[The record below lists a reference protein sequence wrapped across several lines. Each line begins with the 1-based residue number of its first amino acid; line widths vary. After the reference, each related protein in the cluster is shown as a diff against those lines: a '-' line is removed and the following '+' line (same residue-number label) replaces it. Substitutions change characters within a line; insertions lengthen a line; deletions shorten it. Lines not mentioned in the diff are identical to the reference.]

1 MNLHKPYGRAD
12 PEGKFTEDMPSWRA
26 YTGQT
31 TEECKGF
38 GWLDAI
44 HPHDRAYAIRNWEK
58 IVSETGI
65 LNTECLLRSP
75 DNKWRWTNIMA
86 APIRDTEGRVIKWVG
101 ANFDISRRKLA
112 QEALKE
118 SEKKYRIQ
126 LEQEVNRRIKAL
138 KESRELEQKLAKA
151 NEELAQ
157 RATDKYIKLF
167 NSIDEGFCIIEMFFD
182 KDNRP
187 ADFRYLEVNPAF
199 EKLTGIHN
207 AEGRLISELQPELE
221 DHWLK
226 FYGRVVLTGKSERY
240 VNKIKN
246 HWYNVYAFKIGGD
259 NSNNVAVLFSDVTEE
274 IRKRH
279 NMERA
284 LKVQDEVF
292 ANISHELKT
301 PLNMIYSTNQLM
313 ELYLRN
319 GSLDANRERIARNV
333 GIIRQN
339 CYRFTRLI
347 NNIVDM
353 SRMDSGYFKLDI
365 RKANIV
371 ETVRNIVDS
380 ISDYVRAKEL
390 GIVFETDVDEKYIA
404 CDNEKVERIMLNLIS
419 NAIKFTDP
427 GGRINISVVD
437 KGEFVEIRVRDTGIG
452 IDQKYLDT
460 IFLRYHQVNKTLT
473 RNAEGSGIGLSLVK
487 SIVEMHGGEISV
499 ESEPGAGS
507 TFTVRLPAGNTAGQR
522 EADRTKSADSDANSK
537 TEMINIEFSDICGL

>member
-1 MNLHKPYGRAD
+1 
-12 PEGKFTEDMPSWRA
+12 
-26 YTGQT
+26 
-31 TEECKGF
+31 
-38 GWLDAI
+38 
-44 HPHDRAYAIRNWEK
+44 
-58 IVSETGI
+58 
-65 LNTECLLRSP
+65 
-75 DNKWRWTNIMA
+75 MA
-86 APIRDTEGRVIKWVG
+86 APIWDTEGRVIKWVG